1 MKKLFSLFL
10 DHPSSVNE
18 TYFEHLVQAML
29 ISLNLLKLSI
39 TALTHAIFP
48 FLFIETTSLNIEKLN
63 NKTSKR
69 RKKTLASSTALSKD
83 PRFIRKSIYNYGS
96 IIIECKEKGI
106 IYESE
111 YCSEEKKISES
122 RILWIKTLK
131 DGLYLVLPPESNQ
144 YKNYHNLNN
153 ETIAFYENA
162 ISENNY
168 KKPALSAE

>member
-1 MKKLFSLFL
+1 LKKLFSLFL

-69 RKKTLASSTALSKD
+69 RKKTVSSSALSKD

-96 IIIECKEKGI
+96 VIIECKEKGI
-106 IYESE
+106 VYESE
-111 YCSEEKKISES
+111 YCSEGKNISES

-144 YKNYHNLNN
+144 YKNHHNLND
-153 ETIAFYENA
+153 EIIAYYEKA
-162 ISENNY
+162 ISENNF